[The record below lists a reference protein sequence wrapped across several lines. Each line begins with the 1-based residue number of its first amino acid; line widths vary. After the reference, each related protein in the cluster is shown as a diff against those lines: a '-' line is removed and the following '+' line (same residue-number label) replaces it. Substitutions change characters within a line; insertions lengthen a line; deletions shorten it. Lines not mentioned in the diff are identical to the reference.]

1 MKKYILSLII
11 FLVGCTNID
20 KKEYYYSNSVKL
32 DVIFNKSLKG
42 FEKAYLK
49 IFLWSEKDELLD
61 EKTIYDISH
70 KENNVNTKKI
80 LVNFKNYDKTKENK
94 IAIELF
100 ADTDSDEIYENY
112 SGILRVE
119 TEKQKYIFDVR
130 WIGCMQ

>member
-1 MKKYILSLII
+1 MKKYILSFII
-11 FLVGCTNID
+11 LLVGCTNID

-32 DVIFNKSLKG
+32 DVIFNKSVKG

-49 IFLWSEKDELLD
+49 ILLWSAKDELLD

-70 KENNVNTKKI
+70 KENNINTKKI

-94 IAIELF
+94 ITLELF
-100 ADTDSDEIYENY
+100 ADTNNDEIYENY
-112 SGILRVE
+112 SGILRVD

-130 WIGCMQ
+130 

>member
-1 MKKYILSLII
+1 MKKYILSFII
-11 FLVGCTNID
+11 LLVGCTNID

-32 DVIFNKSLKG
+32 DVIFNKSVKG

-49 IFLWSEKDELLD
+49 ILLWSAKDELLD

-70 KENNVNTKKI
+70 KENNINTKKI

-94 IAIELF
+94 ITLELF
-100 ADTDSDEIYENY
+100 ADTDNDEIYENY
-112 SGILRVE
+112 SGILRVD

-130 WIGCMQ
+130 